1 MPQGVFNRGIKNW
14 LCGLGE
20 GEWKTDQFGAITVV

>member
-1 MPQGVFNRGIKNW
+1 MSYLTGIKNW

-20 GEWKTDQFGAITVV
+20 GEWKTDQFGAIAVV